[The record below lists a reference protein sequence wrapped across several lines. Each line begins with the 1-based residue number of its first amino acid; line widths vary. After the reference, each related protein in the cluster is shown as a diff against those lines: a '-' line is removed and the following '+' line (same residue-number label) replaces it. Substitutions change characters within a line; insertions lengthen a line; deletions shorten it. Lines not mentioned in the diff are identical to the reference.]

1 MNEKLEALKNA
12 LVCLCLIV
20 VLFTSCRRDKSTT
33 ALLAEIGRLQMV
45 VQEVVSPTG
54 ASDTPTV
61 KDDMPTDAHDIPT
74 NMEEL

>member
-12 LVCLCLIV
+12 LVCLCLVV

-45 VQEVVSPTG
+45 VQEVVSPTN
-54 ASDTPTV
+54 APDTPTV
-61 KDDMPTDAHDIPT
+61 KDDIPTGVRDIPT
-74 NMEEL
+74 NNEGL